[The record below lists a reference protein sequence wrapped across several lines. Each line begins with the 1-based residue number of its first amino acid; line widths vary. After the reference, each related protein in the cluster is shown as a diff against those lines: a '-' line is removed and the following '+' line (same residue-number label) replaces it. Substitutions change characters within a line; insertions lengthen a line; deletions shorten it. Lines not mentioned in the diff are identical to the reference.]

1 MFHLKPQDFQV
12 FVGAVALLEIPME
25 IVVAMN
31 DEINIETIYE
41 GSRMC
46 PKCGH
51 IMTPLEVMYAG
62 GELCPNCRN
71 ARYAKHAKGFMNS

>member
-1 MFHLKPQDFQV
+1 MV
-12 FVGAVALLEIPME
+12 ME
-25 IVVAMN
+25 
-31 DEINIETIYE
+31 DINSETIYE

-62 GELCPNCRN
+62 GALCPNCRN
-71 ARYAKHAKGFMNS
+71 ARYEKHAKGFMNS

>member
-1 MFHLKPQDFQV
+1 MTQV
-12 FVGAVALLEIPME
+12 VEILGGSS
-25 IVVAMN
+25 VVN

-62 GELCPNCRN
+62 GALCPNCRN
-71 ARYAKHAKGFMNS
+71 ARYEKHAKGFMSS

>member
-1 MFHLKPQDFQV
+1 MRSLQV
-12 FVGAVALLEIPME
+12 YVE
-25 IVVAMN
+25 VVAVLKIPLEDATV

-51 IMTPLEVMYAG
+51 LMTPLEVLYAG
-62 GELCPNCRN
+62 GNICPNCRN
-71 ARYAKHAKGFMNS
+71 ARYEKHAKGFMNS